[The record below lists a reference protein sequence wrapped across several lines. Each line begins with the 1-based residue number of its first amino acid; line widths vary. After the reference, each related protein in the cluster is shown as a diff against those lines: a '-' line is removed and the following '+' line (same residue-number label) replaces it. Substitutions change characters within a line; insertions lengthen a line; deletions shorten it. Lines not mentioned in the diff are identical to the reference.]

1 MKRIIN
7 IMICLILLSLSG
19 CIFINPTNLDFGTD
33 ETTKTFTLTVIGD
46 VGWSINYSESW
57 LMVEPDSGQG
67 TTTINVTVNRTG
79 LEDGSYE
86 ATLIISTN
94 PNVPCP
100 DVIVKMTVG
109 HGTTTSTTTT
119 LSTSTTT
126 INPCP
131 PDEPVLCID
140 EDYDINQYWCC
151 EEEYPVCGKVEYV
164 NGEPQGTCF
173 PDGTSTSTTIPETT
187 TTIEVPPDK
196 TTLYLSMDSET
207 DLLFYTQHPD
217 GSKVY
222 YHGFNSGSGMDL
234 THVSFDDGSAIIFNE
249 DLTPVQWIMD
259 DVTVVVY
266 LTESDATFDP
276 HNAYHE
282 IAAGS
287 ETGSYTIDI
296 YPDDLSGIVAE
307 METKTGQDFSNAST
321 FLTTYGISSF
331 NDLLTRARQSDSE
344 QARFI
349 AAAVGFSACAAYLAM
364 DATESAGLT
373 AGQFMIGFPLNI
385 IPQACGSLLASAVN
399 DTFGPGS
406 PNDPDVPAVDVLLCR
421 GVSSYIICHYMFFK
435 RPGLEVGPC
444 IDLCLTSMRCFTD
457 ICMPKTISADVAKN
471 SRDNYFGG

>member
-19 CIFINPTNLDFGTD
+19 CILVEPKTLDFGSN
-33 ETTKTFTLTVIGD
+33 ETTKTFKLTVIGN
-46 VGWSINYSESW
+46 VEWSITPSESW
-57 LMVEPDSGQG
+57 ITVEPDSEQG
-67 TTTINVTVNRTG
+67 TASINVTVDRTG
-79 LEDGSYE
+79 LEEDSYE
-86 ATLIISTN
+86 AILSISTN

-100 DVIVKMTVG
+100 DVIVKMTIG
-109 HGTTTSTTTT
+109 HGTT
-119 LSTSTTT
+119 TTT

-131 PDEPVLCID
+131 PDEPVLCVD

-164 NGEPQGTCF
+164 EGEPQGTCF

-217 GSKVY
+217 SSKVY

-259 DVTVVVY
+259 DATVVVY

-296 YPDDLSGIVAE
+296 YPDNLSGIVAE

-321 FLTTYGISSF
+321 FLTTYGISSI
-331 NDLLTRARQSDSE
+331 NDLLTRARQSDNE

-373 AGQFMIGFPLNI
+373 TGQFMIGFPLNI

-406 PNDPDVPAVDVLLCR
+406 SNDPDVPTVDVLLCR